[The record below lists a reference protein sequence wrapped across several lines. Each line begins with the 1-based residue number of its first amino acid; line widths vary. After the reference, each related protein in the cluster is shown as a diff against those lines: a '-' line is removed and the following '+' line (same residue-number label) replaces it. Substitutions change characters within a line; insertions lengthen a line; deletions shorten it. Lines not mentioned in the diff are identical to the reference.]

1 VHPFAVLGD
10 PVRRRIVELLAEGEL
25 SSGEVVN
32 VVGAEFGITQSAV
45 SQQLKVLRDAGF
57 AKVRAEGRRRLYAL
71 DPGPLRTI
79 DEWLAHYRVFWASA
93 LEDLAAEVERGK
105 AERAAAGGPVS

>member
-1 VHPFAVLGD
+1 M
-10 PVRRRIVELLAEGEL
+10 ELLAEGEL